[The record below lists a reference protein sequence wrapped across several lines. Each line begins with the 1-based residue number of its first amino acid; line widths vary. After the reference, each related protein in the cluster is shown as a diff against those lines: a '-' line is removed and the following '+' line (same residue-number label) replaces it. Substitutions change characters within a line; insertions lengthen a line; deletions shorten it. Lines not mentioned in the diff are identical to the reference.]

1 MKIARISV
9 AVVLAVVALIQGT
22 EPASAQF
29 GNLKKKAEDK
39 VKKEAEKKVEPAKP
53 TETPAPAETPKG
65 ETPQSSDASAPATA
79 EPGKGAWLNYDFVPG
94 DRVIFFDDF
103 ATEQVGNFPRR
114 LEFEEGNMEVAEW
127 NKVRWLRSSTASK
140 FSIILPEELPQ
151 KFTIEFDMYTGS
163 AGWNAVGIIGG
174 SDSDDQTKPFWDV
187 TNRLAGLLK
196 HPGTTIA
203 MGKVDDGAYG
213 QTMHCRVMADGAYMK
228 VYVNENRVAN
238 VPNANFIRSKTLHF
252 AITAN
257 DTRPLMIT
265 NLRIAASD
273 KTIYDALAA
282 NGRVATQGILFDS
295 GSDKIRPESTP
306 TLKEIGKMLKDHADL
321 KILIEG
327 HTDNVGDDAS
337 NLSLSERRAAAVS
350 AHLTS
355 NYGVDAARL
364 QSKGFGET
372 KPVAGNDSA
381 EGRQNNRRVELVKL

>member
-1 MKIARISV
+1 MRVLGMWRV
-9 AVVLAVVALIQGT
+9 AVLATMCLALGAGT
-22 EPASAQF
+22 ASAQL
-29 GNLKKKAEDK
+29 GGLKKKAQDAA
-39 VKKEAEKKVEPAKP
+39 KKEAEKKIDPAKP
-53 TETPAPAETPKG
+53 AEAPTPAEAPQG
-65 ETPQSSDASAPATA
+65 EASQSSGGSAPA
-79 EPGKGAWLNYDFVPG
+79 EPGKGPWLNYDFVPG
-94 DRVIFFDDF
+94 DKVLFFDDF
-103 ATEQVGNFPRR
+103 GAETVGNFPRR
-114 LEFEEGNMEVAEW
+114 LEFVAGNMEVAEW
-127 NKVRWLRSSTASK
+127 DDASWLRSSTASE
-140 FSIILPEELPQ
+140 FNVNLPEALPQ

-163 AGWNAVGIIGG
+163 AGWNSVGIIGG

-252 AITAN
+252 AIAAN
-257 DTRPLMIT
+257 DTRPMMIT

-306 TLKEIGKMLKDHADL
+306 TLKEIGKMLKDHPDL
-321 KILIEG
+321 NILIEG

-337 NLSLSERRAAAVS
+337 NMSLSERRAAAVS
-350 AHLTS
+350 AHLTA
-355 NYGVDAARL
+355 NYSVDAARL

-372 KPVAGNDSA
+372 KPVAGNDTA

>member
-1 MKIARISV
+1 MG
-9 AVVLAVVALIQGT
+9 ALMGLWCTGT
-22 EPASAQF
+22 AEAQL
-29 GNLKKKAEDK
+29 GGLKKKVQTK
-39 VKKEAEKKVEPAKP
+39 VENKVDKEADKKIDEAIEGK
-53 TETPAPAETPKG
+53 PAEPEQSG
-65 ETPQSSDASAPATA
+65 ETQSTTGEATSSGKA
-79 EPGKGAWLNYDFVPG
+79 AAGDKPGAGPWLNYDFVPG
-94 DRVIFFDDF
+94 DKVLFFDDF
-103 ATEQVGNFPRR
+103 GAETVGNFPRR
-114 LEFEEGNMEVAEW
+114 LEFVSGNMEVAEW
-127 NKVRWLRSSTASK
+127 DGASWLRSSTASD
-140 FSIILPEELPQ
+140 FDVNLPEALPQ

-163 AGWNAVGIIGG
+163 AGWNSVSIIGG
-174 SDSDDQTKPFWDV
+174 DDGDEQTKVHWDV

-196 HPGTTIA
+196 HPGNTLA

-213 QTMHCRVMADGAYMK
+213 QTMHCRVMADGGYLK

-238 VPNANFIRSKTLHF
+238 VPNANFIRSNVLHF
-252 AITAN
+252 AIAAN

-265 NLRIAASD
+265 NLRIAKSD
-273 KTIYDALAA
+273 KTMYDALAA
-282 NGRVATQGILFDS
+282 DGRVATQGILFDS

-337 NLSLSERRAAAVS
+337 NMSLSERRAAAVS
-350 AHLTS
+350 AHLTA

-372 KPVAGNDSA
+372 KPVAGNDTA